1 MYSGR
6 YPFTKHQ
13 LPTMHRILFICS
25 GNMYRSAGAE
35 FILRKKLDDPSGKM
49 WMMDPLL
56 DDLRA
61 KLPMFG
67 RLFKN
72 FIPSG
77 FYSICNMYFTF
88 GLLETLTALCAI
100 YRQTK
105 PCRKL

>member
-13 LPTMHRILFICS
+13 LPTMYRILFICS
-25 GNMYRSAGAE
+25 GNMYRSALARELGCA
-35 FILRKKLDDPSGKM
+35 PYASSGKM

-77 FYSICNMYFTF
+77 FYSICNVYFTF